1 MEGMHNALTTHLAGR
16 IARKALAFAF
26 VAAGS
31 PSATLYFV
39 LLNTSEERK
48 RERKGKS
55 EREIKIEVKS
65 PKERTDGSIARKR
78 RATSSQGKLQ

>member
-1 MEGMHNALTTHLAGR
+1 MMEGMHNALTTHLAGR

-48 RERKGKS
+48 REKGK
-55 EREIKIEVKS
+55 ERERDKDRSKEPERENGREYRQETKS
-65 PKERTDGSIARKR
+65 NE
-78 RATSSQGKLQ
+78 